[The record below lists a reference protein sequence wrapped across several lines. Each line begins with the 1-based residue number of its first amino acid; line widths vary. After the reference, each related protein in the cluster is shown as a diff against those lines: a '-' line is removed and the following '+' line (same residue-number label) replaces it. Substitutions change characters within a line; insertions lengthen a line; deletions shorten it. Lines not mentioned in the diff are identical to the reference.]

1 MISRKLV
8 IAALAA
14 MVALPVVTTVKVYAT
29 TTAVGPLPAIGSE
42 EQKEVRE
49 RERVRRQQV
58 RQNSHNGLFEPIFAP
73 LYKGYNSPGQK
84 VKRTFD

>member
-1 MISRKLV
+1 MISKKLG

-14 MVALPVVTTVKVYAT
+14 MIALPVAATAPAYAT
-29 TTAVGPLPAIGSE
+29 TTATGPLPTIGSY

-58 RQNSHNGLFEPIFAP
+58 RQNRNNGLFEPIFAP
-73 LYKGYNSPGQK
+73 LYKSYNSPGQQL
-84 VKRTFD
+84 KRTFD